1 MSKQKIFTS
10 IFLLIAVSFV
20 FYSFKNDEK
29 TFVKTE
35 LYFGLSRNDS
45 GLVTE
50 EEWQAFEDTV
60 ITLAFPNGSTTHDT
74 KGKWRNEYGTVI
86 SEKSKVVV
94 LINELAPD
102 VSVQVNNLREK
113 YKRYHHQTAV
123 LRVDQKVEIS
133 F

>member
-1 MSKQKIFTS
+1 LVLS
-10 IFLLIAVSFV
+10 
-20 FYSFKNDEK
+20 YSFKNDDR

-45 GLVTE
+45 GFVAE
-50 EEWQAFEDTV
+50 DEWLAFEDTV

-74 KGKWRNEYGTVI
+74 KGKWRNEYGVVI
-86 SEKSKVVV
+86 SEKSKMVA
-94 LINELAPD
+94 LINEMTPD
-102 VSVQVNNLREK
+102 VSAQIDSVREK

-123 LRVDQKVEIS
+123 LRVDHKVEIS